1 MAAAKR
7 KSIAKLCIA
16 LGLFILAGF
25 FHQLDRV
32 TAPLPSAACF
42 LLTNLIYIG
51 LAMAW
56 GFSIS
61 RRILHRNDRRWLL
74 LGCAMAVLW
83 LFLRAVKYRF
93 FSDDTITRYLW
104 YLYYVPQILAPLF
117 SLYAALQLGR
127 REDDALSLKWHLLFI
142 PAVLLIGG
150 VLINDLHQMAFRA
163 APDAATLEAD
173 YTHGWVYYLAM
184 TWIVGLLLATGIIVY
199 RKCRI
204 SESRRYAWAPLCV
217 FLGGFM
223 LCALSF
229 ANIYTL
235 SLIHI

>member
-1 MAAAKR
+1 M
-7 KSIAKLCIA
+7 
-16 LGLFILAGF
+16 
-25 FHQLDRV
+25 
-32 TAPLPSAACF
+32 
-42 LLTNLIYIG
+42 
-51 LAMAW
+51 
-56 GFSIS
+56 
-61 RRILHRNDRRWLL
+61 
-74 LGCAMAVLW
+74 
-83 LFLRAVKYRF
+83 
-93 FSDDTITRYLW
+93 
-104 YLYYVPQILAPLF
+104 PQILAPLF

-150 VLINDLHQMAFRA
+150 VLINDLHHMAFRA

-229 ANIYTL
+229 ANIYTFHKMPECFCL
-235 SLIHI
+235 TFAAFWESCLQVGLLPTNGHYRHFFSESTVAAPDCGRAWNACIPRKKCARAHARSAGSNGAQSDSPECGHAASERAGARMGAYTGWRIFQKPTAPGADGRY